1 MFSKKTKYGLMAI
14 LALARENS
22 PEPKLIADLAKQ
34 ENIPV
39 KFLEQILLQLK
50 NSGIVDSRRGKK
62 GGYFLNRQASDVT
75 MGQVVRILEGP
86 LAPIPCVSQTAY
98 RKCTDCTDEAS
109 CGIRL
114 VMKDVRD
121 AIAGI
126 LDQTSFE
133 EVIRRS
139 REAARQSGHPV
150 DHII

>member
-1 MFSKKTKYGLMAI
+1 MLSKRTKYGLQAV

-22 PEPKLIADLAKQ
+22 QEPVLIGDLAKRHH
-34 ENIPV
+34 IPV

-50 NSGIVDSRRGKK
+50 KAGIVDSRRGKK
-62 GGYFLNRQASDVT
+62 GGYFLNQKASNVT

-86 LAPIPCVSQTAY
+86 LAPIPCVSKTAY
-98 RKCTDCTDEAS
+98 RKCTDCDDEET

-114 VMKDVRD
+114 VMKDVRN

-133 EVIRRS
+133 AVIRRS
-139 REAARQSGHPV
+139 SEAAGQKA
-150 DHII
+150 DYHI